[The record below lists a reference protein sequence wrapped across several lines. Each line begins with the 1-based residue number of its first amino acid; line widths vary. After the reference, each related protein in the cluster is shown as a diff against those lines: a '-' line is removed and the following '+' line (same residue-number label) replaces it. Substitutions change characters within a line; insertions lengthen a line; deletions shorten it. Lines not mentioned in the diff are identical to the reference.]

1 MVSESRVRRH
11 LGALPARADHRG
23 RSRRQAAGSADPTG
37 PAGARAIHGLI
48 KRTGPAA
55 APPAKAPASAPVE
68 AGPAPLAR
76 DCLVVDDSRMIR
88 KVARQIVE
96 ALGYRVEEAENGAE
110 ALVLCRAAMPDLIL
124 LDWNMP
130 VMSGLDFV
138 AALRLLAGG
147 HKPKVLFCSNE
158 REAANIGKGI
168 AAGADG
174 FVIKPFDAATLH
186 SKLQRIGAA

>member
-1 MVSESRVRRH
+1 M
-11 LGALPARADHRG
+11 
-23 RSRRQAAGSADPTG
+23 
-37 PAGARAIHGLI
+37 
-48 KRTGPAA
+48 
-55 APPAKAPASAPVE
+55 E